1 MMGALV
7 GVVIGYV
14 LGTRAG
20 EKGYDELQVAW
31 KTITSSEEVK
41 DLASGGLS
49 LARDLLRR
57 GGGVLADRLQSAPG
71 HSGLSQVA

>member
-1 MMGALV
+1 MGVLM
-7 GVVIGYV
+7 GVVVGYV

-20 EKGYDELQVAW
+20 EKGYDEFRAALR
-31 KTITSSEEVK
+31 TITSSDEVK

-57 GGGVLADRLQSAPG
+57 GGGVLVDRLQSAPG
-71 HSGLSQVA
+71 HPGLSRVA

>member
-1 MMGALV
+1 MGALV

-14 LGTRAG
+14 LGTKAG
-20 EKGYDELQVAW
+20 EKGYDELRTAW
-31 KTITSSEEVK
+31 KTITSSDEVK

-57 GGGVLADRLQSAPG
+57 GRGLLADRLQPVPG
-71 HSGLSQVA
+71 HAGLSRAA

>member
-14 LGTRAG
+14 LGTKAG
-20 EKGYDELQVAW
+20 EKGYDEFRTAW
-31 KTITSSEEVK
+31 KTITSSDEVK

-57 GGGVLADRLQSAPG
+57 GRGLLADRLQPASG
-71 HSGLSQVA
+71 HAGLARAA